1 MTAAVAAAVASAA
14 APPAAIR
21 VDGIARRFG
30 DQDVLA
36 ALSLAV
42 GRSEI
47 VSLVGPSGCG
57 KSTLL
62 RLIAGLE
69 RGDAG
74 RIEVDGRP
82 VTGPDPAIGFMFQ
95 EPRLLPWLTVR
106 DNIVLG
112 LSRAARRTADAR
124 VAELLAQVQL
134 DGAARRWPRQLS
146 GGMAQRVAL
155 ARCLA
160 VEPRVMLLD
169 EPFSA
174 VDALT
179 RMALQDLLLAI
190 WERTQLTML
199 LVTHD
204 LDEALYLSDRVV
216 VLRGPPAQLTDAIA
230 IALPRPRDRRAPELA
245 RRRGELLEALH
256 LTGSDTGAAPELAA
270 QGSPALRAQAGRSA
284 QTRARSQL

>member
-1 MTAAVAAAVASAA
+1 MSHASAA
-14 APPAAIR
+14 LRADR
-21 VDGIARRFG
+21 VTRRFG
-30 DQDVLA
+30 DQIVFQE
-36 ALSLAV
+36 LSLEV
-42 GRSEI
+42 RRSEI
-47 VSLVGPSGCG
+47 VSLIGPSGCG

-62 RLIAGLE
+62 RVIAGLE

-74 RIEVDGRP
+74 RVEIDGRELR
-82 VTGPDPAIGFMFQ
+82 GPDRAVGFMFQ

-112 LSRAARRTADAR
+112 LPRTGRRDAGGLVDR
-124 VAELLAQVQL
+124 LLAQVQL
-134 DGAARRWPRQLS
+134 EGAAQLWPRQLS

-160 VEPRVMLLD
+160 VEPSVVVLD

-179 RMALQDLLLAI
+179 RMVLQDLLLAI
-190 WERTQLTML
+190 ARRTGLTML

-216 VLRGPPAQLTDAIA
+216 VMTGRPAALTETLTV
-230 IALPRPRDRRAPELA
+230 ALPRPRNRRDPELA
-245 RRRGELLEALH
+245 AWRGDLLEALE
-256 LTGSDTGAAPELAA
+256 LTGAV
-270 QGSPALRAQAGRSA
+270 SPTWNEIHGHDLDPRYPDHPSPTPAFSSGLP
-284 QTRARSQL
+284 